1 MPKYTLLAINALIQ
15 ALVLIFL
22 SVALFV
28 LAILAIFSGDFMM
41 FVVLLSLNYILT
53 HTAVTGATKQSRD
66 LSDEI
71 RKHKLPRN
79 QA

>member
-1 MPKYTLLAINALIQ
+1 MTKYTLLAINALIQ

-28 LAILAIFSGDFMM
+28 LAILTLLAGDFTM

-71 RKHKLPRN
+71 NKSKLSRN